1 MKKVFLTGG
10 SSGIGKAI
18 SEYLTSIGFSVH
30 APERKELDLTKLS
43 SVDLTDYDYLFLC
56 AGVDRNGRVPF
67 RTQSASDI
75 QETIEVNL
83 IANMKLINDYIK
95 CRNGRWSKVVVIG
108 STIVDHVWPNFVT
121 YGTSKVALDCFIQ
134 AVAREESS
142 IGFTQIHPGLVKTN
156 FNKNRGNVPLG
167 QENELYNNTPHLFP
181 EALLPLVDQIL
192 NDTEHTLKRLTII
205 K

>member
-1 MKKVFLTGG
+1 MKAFLTGG
-10 SSGIGKAI
+10 SSGIGHTILAHLRVCGI
-18 SEYLTSIGFSVH
+18 SVD
-30 APERKELDLTKLS
+30 APTRQEIDLS
-43 SVDLTDYDYLFLC
+43 SDIDVDLSEYDYLFLC

-67 RTQSASDI
+67 RTQTASDI
-75 QETIEVNL
+75 QETIGVNL

-95 CRNGRWSKVVVIG
+95 SRDGKWSKVVVIG
-108 STIVDHVWPNFVT
+108 SSIVDHVWPNFVT

-134 AVAREESS
+134 AVSQEEPS

-156 FNKNRGNVPLG
+156 FNKNRGNVPAG
-167 QENELYNNTPHLFP
+167 KENELYNNTPHLLP

-192 NDTEHTLKRLTII
+192 NDKEHTIKRLTIT